1 MAGVKGLYRA
11 LGAVF
16 YCGAEVSL
24 FVQKFRQSK
33 TLGFGYSSRQAC
45 PEPRRRGA
53 KTLSSELLSF
63 RPLGE
68 IFLRSLVFPRDD
80 GHRPSPLRLGAF
92 AGDIPAL
99 GRGRAAIIVFIVASL
114 LLTQLSAG
122 ETFAASANNIR
133 IGYPQPSGAMLPL
146 WVMAEAKLD
155 RKYGVDLQNIYIS
168 GGARLTQ
175 TLVSGDIELAA
186 TGGAVV
192 NAVLSGA
199 DLTYVAASVPTYG
212 FSLYVRS
219 DVKDVPSLK
228 GKVVGLM
235 TKGASTDHGLTA
247 LLRQYNLRSGQDV
260 KVLYLGGVREGLAA
274 LDRGIVSATT
284 ISAPTTL
291 MARRMGYKELLN
303 FADLK
308 IPYIQLGIVAHRA
321 FLRQQPERMKAFLK
335 GYLAAIKVVNEDSDT
350 SKRALAKYLATSDGA
365 ILDEA
370 YQAYRG
376 IYPKVPYTTEEQV
389 RSILSVADHP
399 KAAAADPKEFFDN
412 RFIKELEDTGFIK
425 ELYGQR

>member
-1 MAGVKGLYRA
+1 MAGANRLYRGVRKSDITTKDTKITKFGRIIFRNLHVLRVLRGENSFPLARKLVA
-11 LGAVF
+11 LGVTVVALILLA
-16 YCGAEVSL
+16 G
-24 FVQKFRQSK
+24 QSPQ
-33 TLGFGYSSRQAC
+33 TS
-45 PEPRRRGA
+45 
-53 KTLSSELLSF
+53 
-63 RPLGE
+63 
-68 IFLRSLVFPRDD
+68 
-80 GHRPSPLRLGAF
+80 
-92 AGDIPAL
+92 
-99 GRGRAAIIVFIVASL
+99 
-114 LLTQLSAG
+114 
-122 ETFAASANNIR
+122 FAAASMR
-133 IGYPQPSGAMLPL
+133 IGYPQPSGAMLPI
-146 WVMAEAKLD
+146 WVMAETKLD
-155 RKYGVDLQNIYIS
+155 QKYGVDLQNVYIS

-175 TLVSGDIELAA
+175 TLVSGDIDLAA
-186 TGGAVV
+186 TGGAVI

-247 LLRQYNLRSGQDV
+247 LLRQYSLRSGQDV

-291 MARRMGYKELLN
+291 MARRMGYKELVNFMNLN
-303 FADLK
+303 
-308 IPYIQLGIVAHRA
+308 IPYIQLGIVAHKGL
-321 FLRQQPERMKAFLK
+321 LRQQPERIKAFLR
-335 GYLAAIKVVNEDSDT
+335 GYVAAIKVVNEDSGV

-365 ILDEA
+365 ILEEA

-376 IYPKVPYTTEEQV
+376 VYPKIPYTTEDQV
-389 RSILSVADHP
+389 RSILAVADHP
-399 KAAAADPKEFFDN
+399 KAATADPKDFFDN
-412 RFIKELEDTGFIK
+412 GFIKGLEESGFVK

>member
-1 MAGVKGLYRA
+1 MAGANRLYRVVRTSD
-11 LGAVF
+11 LTTKITKDTK
-16 YCGAEVSL
+16 VSDN
-24 FVQKFRQSK
+24 
-33 TLGFGYSSRQAC
+33 YH
-45 PEPRRRGA
+45 
-53 KTLSSELLSF
+53 SELRALRVLRGEYSVAFTRKRVVLSA
-63 RPLGE
+63 
-68 IFLRSLVFPRDD
+68 LV
-80 GHRPSPLRLGAF
+80 GF
-92 AGDIPAL
+92 A
-99 GRGRAAIIVFIVASL
+99 L
-114 LLTQLSAG
+114 LLMQTSAR
-122 ETFAASANNIR
+122 ESFAASANNIR

-212 FSLYVRS
+212 FSLYVRN

-350 SKRALAKYLATSDGA
+350 SKRALAKYLATNDGA

-412 RFIKELEDTGFIK
+412 RFVKELEDTGFIK

>member
-1 MAGVKGLYRA
+1 MPSVNRSQQSA
-11 LGAVF
+11 
-16 YCGAEVSL
+16 
-24 FVQKFRQSK
+24 RQ
-33 TLGFGYSSRQAC
+33 
-45 PEPRRRGA
+45 RR
-53 KTLSSELLSF
+53 KC
-63 RPLGE
+63 GE
-68 IFLRSLVFPRDD
+68 IIFAWSLRAR
-80 GHRPSPLRLGAF
+80 RLCSEAF
-92 AGDIPAL
+92 AGS
-99 GRGRAAIIVFIVASL
+99 GRIVAGVFVASAL
-114 LLTQLSAG
+114 LMTSFASVI
-122 ETFAASANNIR
+122 FAASTNSIR
-133 IGYPQPSGAMLPL
+133 IGYPQPSGAMLPI
-146 WVMAEAKLD
+146 WVMAETKLD
-155 RKYGVDLQNIYIS
+155 QKYGVDLQNIYIS

-186 TGGAVV
+186 TGGAVI

-212 FSLYVRS
+212 FSLYVRN

-291 MARRMGYKELLN
+291 MARRMGYKELIN
-303 FADLK
+303 FMNLK

-321 FLRQQPERMKAFLK
+321 FLRQQPERIKAFLR
-335 GYLAAIKVVNEDSDT
+335 GYVAAIKVVNEDSDI
-350 SKRALAKYLATSDGA
+350 SKRALAKYLATNDGA
-365 ILDEA
+365 ILEEA

-376 IYPKVPYTTEEQV
+376 VYPKVPYTTEEQV
-389 RSILSVADHP
+389 RSILAV
-399 KAAAADPKEFFDN
+399 ADPKEFFDN
-412 RFIKELEDTGFIK
+412 RWLKEVEDSGFIN
-425 ELYGQR
+425 ELYGRR

>member
-1 MAGVKGLYRA
+1 MLSA
-11 LGAVF
+11 LVILALV
-16 YCGAEVSL
+16 L
-24 FVQKFRQSK
+24 M
-33 TLGFGYSSRQAC
+33 
-45 PEPRRRGA
+45 
-53 KTLSSELLSF
+53 
-63 RPLGE
+63 E
-68 IFLRSLVFPRDD
+68 I
-80 GHRPSPLRLGAF
+80 
-92 AGDIPAL
+92 
-99 GRGRAAIIVFIVASL
+99 
-114 LLTQLSAG
+114 SAG

-212 FSLYVRS
+212 FSLYVRN

-274 LDRGIVSATT
+274 LERGIVSATT

-308 IPYIQLGIVAHRA
+308 IPYIQFGIVAHRA
-321 FLRQQPERMKAFLK
+321 FLRQQPERMKAFLR

-412 RFIKELEDTGFIK
+412 RFVKELEDTGFIK